1 MENTLNY
8 NLKETSKKI
17 ILMSLIVLGIT
28 IIMGMIF
35 VFNVDSDFVITR
47 TVWDSMIEVIDA
59 DNPGSGEALIPA
71 LFVGMLAF
79 FGELAL
85 LGIIFTVYLVIPLVV
100 NLILLI
106 INILAR
112 LFQIGK
118 SREWKNVITKVLLY
132 ISFAI
137 QGILCGFMVFITFT
151 GFGWVYIAVYVMLAI
166 NIYGFVK
173 NIISIR
179 KVGK

>member
-1 MENTLNY
+1 
-8 NLKETSKKI
+8 
-17 ILMSLIVLGIT
+17 
-28 IIMGMIF
+28 
-35 VFNVDSDFVITR
+35 
-47 TVWDSMIEVIDA
+47 
-59 DNPGSGEALIPA
+59 
-71 LFVGMLAF
+71 
-79 FGELAL
+79 
-85 LGIIFTVYLVIPLVV
+85 VYLVIPLVV

-151 GFGWVYIAVYVMLAI
+151 GFGWVYIALYVMLAI